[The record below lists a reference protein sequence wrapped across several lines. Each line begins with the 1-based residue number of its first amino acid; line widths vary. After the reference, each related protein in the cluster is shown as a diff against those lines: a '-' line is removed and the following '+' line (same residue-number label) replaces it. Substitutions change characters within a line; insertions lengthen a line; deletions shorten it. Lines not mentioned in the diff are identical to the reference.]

1 MTHRDDAG
9 NVQVDFVWGN
19 LPMQPDDDRDTNL
32 DPALDNH
39 VIATTG
45 YSNFPGYIPNYAG
58 DDDTGLEFVVPNV
71 LRKSLNEA
79 DALIT
84 AAGGQMYA
92 VNHNLTI
99 SYLESTGT
107 TLRVTAYDTEYA
119 NWANTSGAALV
130 GLRVGDEVNFSVN
143 YDSDPL
149 SLPSNSV
156 VTNVN
161 NDGNSSWFEIKTP
174 TDLGLD
180 GAADGT
186 VYAGNN
192 IVDVVTVVRPNTG
205 PGTIQDEGRN
215 INVRYIGD

>member
-19 LPMQPDDDRDTNL
+19 LPMQPDDDRETNL
-32 DPALDNH
+32 DAALDNH

-45 YSNFPGYIPNYAG
+45 YSNFPGYIPDYSG
-58 DDDTGLEFVVPNV
+58 DGDTDLEFVVPDV
-71 LRKSLNEA
+71 LRKSLDNA

-92 VNHNLTI
+92 VSHNLTI

-107 TLRVTAYDTEYA
+107 TLRATAYDTEYA
-119 NWANTSGAALV
+119 NWSNTSDAALI
-130 GLRVGDEVNFSVN
+130 GLRVGDQVSFSVD
-143 YDSDPL
+143 YDSSPL

-156 VTNVN
+156 VTKIN
-161 NDGNSSWFEIKTP
+161 NDGDVSWFEVKTP
-174 TDLGLD
+174 TDLALD
-180 GAADGT
+180 GAAIGT
-186 VYAGNN
+186 VYAGAN
-192 IVDVVTVVRPNTG
+192 IVNVVTVVRPNTG
-205 PGTIQDEGRN
+205 PGSIQNEGRN